1 MVTGNAINPTI
12 KRITPL
18 RTFPVYICPNPSNPP
33 RKPSAKVSSVWK
45 VVNAM
50 TATTAKKLVKLAV
63 VGDGGVGKSTLI
75 SRLATG
81 TFVDKTMTIGF
92 DVESWTITT
101 SSDSESIKVAC
112 FDFGGQKQFRFF
124 QGSLII
130 GAKAALIV
138 FDCNSYLSLMKI
150 REWMD
155 LLVGVPNGNKLLV
168 GNKLD
173 LGSVITCDDVQEVA
187 DEYGIEF
194 IMISSKTGEN
204 FDKLIEKLKVMVTDH

>member
-1 MVTGNAINPTI
+1 M
-12 KRITPL
+12 
-18 RTFPVYICPNPSNPP
+18 
-33 RKPSAKVSSVWK
+33 
-45 VVNAM
+45 
-50 TATTAKKLVKLAV
+50 KKIVKLAV

-101 SSDSESIKVAC
+101 NSDSEAIKVAC

-138 FDCNSYLSLMKI
+138 FDCNSFMSLMKI
-150 REWMD
+150 REWME
-155 LLVGVPNGNKLLV
+155 LLVGVPNGNKILV

-173 LGSVITCDDVQEVA
+173 MGLGISCDDVQELA
-187 DEYGIEF
+187 DEYGIDF
-194 IMISSKTGEN
+194 ILVSSKTGEN
-204 FDKLIEKLKVMVTDH
+204 FDRLVERLRVMVSQN

>member
-1 MVTGNAINPTI
+1 M
-12 KRITPL
+12 
-18 RTFPVYICPNPSNPP
+18 
-33 RKPSAKVSSVWK
+33 
-45 VVNAM
+45 
-50 TATTAKKLVKLAV
+50 AV

-75 SRLATG
+75 SRLVTG

-101 SSDSESIKVAC
+101 NSDSEVIKVSC

-138 FDCNSYLSLMKI
+138 FDCNSYMSLVKI
-150 REWMD
+150 REWME

-173 LGSVITCDDVQEVA
+173 IGMTVSCDDVQELA
-187 DEYGIEF
+187 KEYEMDF
-194 IMISSKTGEN
+194 IMVSSKTGEN
-204 FDKLIEKLKVMVTDH
+204 FDKLIEKLKVMVVDE

>member
-1 MVTGNAINPTI
+1 
-12 KRITPL
+12 
-18 RTFPVYICPNPSNPP
+18 
-33 RKPSAKVSSVWK
+33 
-45 VVNAM
+45 
-50 TATTAKKLVKLAV
+50 VKLAV

-101 SSDSESIKVAC
+101 NSDSEAIKVAC

-138 FDCNSYLSLMKI
+138 FDCNSFLSLMKI

-168 GNKLD
+168 GTKLD
-173 LGSVITCDDVQEVA
+173 MGSAISCEDVQEVA

-194 IMISSKTGEN
+194 LMISSKTGEN

>member
-1 MVTGNAINPTI
+1 MT
-12 KRITPL
+12 
-18 RTFPVYICPNPSNPP
+18 
-33 RKPSAKVSSVWK
+33 
-45 VVNAM
+45 
-50 TATTAKKLVKLAV
+50 TATPQKIVKLAV

-81 TFVDKTMTIGF
+81 EFIDKNMTIGF

-101 SSDSESIKVAC
+101 NSDTEAIKIAC

-150 REWMD
+150 REWID
-155 LLVGVPNGNKLLV
+155 LLVGVPNHKRLLV
-168 GNKLD
+168 GTKVD
-173 LGSVITCDDVQEVA
+173 LGSGISHEDIQEIA
-187 DEYGIEF
+187 NEYNIDY
-194 IMISSKTGEN
+194 ILISSKTGEN
-204 FDKLIEKLKVMVTDH
+204 FDKLIERLKTIVCEPSPLISES

>member
-1 MVTGNAINPTI
+1 M
-12 KRITPL
+12 
-18 RTFPVYICPNPSNPP
+18 S
-33 RKPSAKVSSVWK
+33 SA
-45 VVNAM
+45 
-50 TATTAKKLVKLAV
+50 ATRLVKLAV

-75 SRLATG
+75 SRLVTG

-101 SSDSESIKVAC
+101 NSDSEVIKVSC

-138 FDCNSYLSLMKI
+138 FDCNSYMSLVKI
-150 REWMD
+150 REWME

-173 LGSVITCDDVQEVA
+173 IGMTVSCDDVQELA
-187 DEYGIEF
+187 KEYEMDF
-194 IMISSKTGEN
+194 IMVSSKTGEN
-204 FDKLIEKLKVMVTDH
+204 FDKLIEKLKVMVVDE

>member
-1 MVTGNAINPTI
+1 
-12 KRITPL
+12 
-18 RTFPVYICPNPSNPP
+18 
-33 RKPSAKVSSVWK
+33 VSTS
-45 VVNAM
+45 
-50 TATTAKKLVKLAV
+50 TAKKLVKLAV

-101 SSDSESIKVAC
+101 NSDSEAIKVAC

-138 FDCNSYLSLMKI
+138 FDCNSYMSLMKI

-168 GNKLD
+168 GTKLD
-173 LGSVITCDDVQEVA
+173 MGTAISCDDVQEVA

-194 IMISSKTGEN
+194 LMISSKTGEN
-204 FDKLIEKLKVMVTDH
+204 FDLLVEKLKVMVSDH

>member
-1 MVTGNAINPTI
+1 MSAVTTHKI
-12 KRITPL
+12 
-18 RTFPVYICPNPSNPP
+18 
-33 RKPSAKVSSVWK
+33 
-45 VVNAM
+45 
-50 TATTAKKLVKLAV
+50 VKLAV

-81 TFVDKTMTIGF
+81 DFIDKNMTIGF
-92 DVESWTITT
+92 DVESWTISTN
-101 SSDSESIKVAC
+101 SDSESIKVAC

-155 LLVGVPNGNKLLV
+155 LLVGVPNNRKLLV
-168 GNKLD
+168 GTKMD
-173 LGSVITCDDVQEVA
+173 MGSGIPCEDIKEIA
-187 DEYGIEF
+187 NEFEIEYVL
-194 IMISSKTGEN
+194 ISSKTGEN
-204 FDKLIEKLKVMVTDH
+204 FEHLIERLKKIVCEPEITES